1 MKKNTP
7 SVSVVI
13 ATLGGGQLSKTIEH
27 LNANSIV
34 PDEILI
40 CIPEQYVSRVKD
52 IQGSNVH
59 VIATRNMGQVAQ
71 RAEGF
76 RQTKGILVM
85 QLDDDI
91 ELKIDAVQHMVLAI
105 GLLGKKN
112 VVGPVYVNNS
122 TKTALSPFPVGLRG
136 MLISLYCYLFGI
148 LPFGKARMGCL
159 SSICV
164 SASIDP
170 HFFSDD
176 VIRTQWLAG
185 GCVLSYRE
193 DLILDNFYPFEGKA
207 YAEDGL
213 HSYLRSKIGIVHN
226 VALEA
231 QALIEAPSNAL
242 NLREFFREMYVRTKI
257 VKMMQGSMGRKI
269 IYIIAEF
276 VQRMLR
282 DISRRRKSKRWY

>member
-7 SVSVVI
+7 SISVVI

-34 PDEILI
+34 PVEILI
-40 CIPEQYVSRVKD
+40 CIPEQYVSKVKD
-52 IQGSNVH
+52 IHGSNVH

-91 ELKIDAVQHMVLAI
+91 ELKGDAVQHMVIAL
-105 GLLGKKN
+105 GLRGKKN
-112 VVGPVYVNNS
+112 VVGPVYINNS
-122 TKTALSPFPVGLRG
+122 TKTALSPYPVGLRG
-136 MLISLYCYLFGI
+136 MLISLYYFLFGL

-170 HFFSDD
+170 YFFSDD
-176 VIRTQWLAG
+176 VVRTQWLAG
-185 GCVLSYRE
+185 GCVLSYRD
-193 DLILDNFYPFEGKA
+193 DLILENFYPFEGKA

-213 HSYLRSKIGIVHN
+213 HSYLRSKLGIVHN
-226 VALEA
+226 VVLEA
-231 QALIEAPSNAL
+231 HALIEAPSVAL
-242 NLREFFREMYVRTKI
+242 NLREFFREMYVRMKI
-257 VKMMQGSMGRKI
+257 VQMMQGSVERKI

-276 VQRMLR
+276 VQRITR
-282 DISRRRKSKRWY
+282 DIRCRWN